1 MAAAVTQELT
11 VELVRLLREFFF
23 DDRVRFKCFLEYR
36 LEGLVSRYGLLPAVA
51 FFFFRFSRSRAETS
65 KCPGESSGSVD
76 WLSFWS

>member
-51 FFFFRFSRSRAETS
+51 FFSLFALA
-65 KCPGESSGSVD
+65 C
-76 WLSFWS
+76 